1 MTILSVVIGGVVL
14 IAICVLCVMAG
25 LLERGEVDREE
36 DGAEAQK
43 RVDEIVAATQ
53 PMALSE
59 IEQVNE
65 AYLRKEVRKVRG
77 IS

>member
-25 LLERGEVDREE
+25 LLERGEVDRDE
-36 DGAEAQK
+36 DGQEAQR

-53 PMALSE
+53 PMQLSE

-65 AYLRKEVRKVRG
+65 AYAKREVRRIRG